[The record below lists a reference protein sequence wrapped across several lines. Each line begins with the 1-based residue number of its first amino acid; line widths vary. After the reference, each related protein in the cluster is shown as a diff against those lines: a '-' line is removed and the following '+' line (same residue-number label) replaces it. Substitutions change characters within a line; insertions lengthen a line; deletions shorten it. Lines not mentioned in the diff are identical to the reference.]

1 MLRKLTRLLSV
12 ACIAGSMFA
21 TSAQA
26 SEPINFKLDWTVYG
40 VHAPFYLALDKGL
53 YKEEGLDVSIS
64 EGQGSSTVMQLVAQ
78 GDQQMA
84 LVDFSTLLFGV
95 EQKLPV
101 TAVMRIVSDILCVI
115 SPADAPIKSP
125 KELEGKIIAYAPS
138 ESSGLAFGALMAAD
152 NGDIKKVNVL
162 SPATGAKNTLLL
174 QRRADA
180 IPGNVNVQPAQIE
193 QLGMKTH
200 HFLYSD
206 FGVSLM
212 GQGIVANKEFLARDP
227 EAVKRFLKA
236 TIKAL
241 EMAKADPKEA
251 VEAIIRI
258 LPQQSRNREVL
269 LTQWEASLPGLS
281 TKNTQG
287 KPMGVMDAKDWE
299 GMQDIMVKGG
309 SLKAAAK
316 PEDIFTNDYLPQ

>member
-1 MLRKLTRLLSV
+1 
-12 ACIAGSMFA
+12 
-21 TSAQA
+21 
-26 SEPINFKLDWTVYG
+26 
-40 VHAPFYLALDKGL
+40 
-53 YKEEGLDVSIS
+53 
-64 EGQGSSTVMQLVAQ
+64 LVAQ

-138 ESSGLAFGALMAAD
+138 ESSGLAFGALMVAD

-206 FGVSLM
+206 
-212 GQGIVANKEFLARDP
+212 
-227 EAVKRFLKA
+227 
-236 TIKAL
+236 
-241 EMAKADPKEA
+241 
-251 VEAIIRI
+251 
-258 LPQQSRNREVL
+258 
-269 LTQWEASLPGLS
+269 
-281 TKNTQG
+281 
-287 KPMGVMDAKDWE
+287 
-299 GMQDIMVKGG
+299 
-309 SLKAAAK
+309 
-316 PEDIFTNDYLPQ
+316 